1 MGYDTF
7 VTKGENIM
15 TARTVTTVFAA
26 VAVSM
31 TLVFATYVVVES
43 LIDEPEL
50 SILWPSISHLH
61 IG

>member
-1 MGYDTF
+1 
-7 VTKGENIM
+7 M
-15 TARTVTTVFAA
+15 TIRTVTTVFAA

-31 TLVFATYVVVES
+31 TLMFATYVVVES

-50 SILWPSISHLH
+50 TVWFPSISHFH